1 MVSLKLGLLGAFEVR
16 DKADRPVVISA
27 KKTRGLLA
35 FLAFSPTVPR
45 ERLANVLWSDRGD
58 VQARSSLRQA
68 LASLR
73 KDLGPAYAFCVTI
86 DDEKVSLDP
95 VHIETDAVAFQELA
109 RLEKV
114 ESLRGALSLYRGQ
127 LLEDTTINDPA
138 FEEWVTSKRA
148 ALHDLAVSTI
158 EKLWGMENG
167 SARVQLAKRLVEVEP
182 LKEFS
187 HLALMQSYADM
198 REDGL
203 ALQHYS
209 TCRNLLKSELGITPG
224 RDIESLRQRLMERGQ
239 ARPAPADDTT
249 AVVNSAP
256 VPPEKP
262 SIAVLPFQNL
272 SGDSAQDYF
281 ADGVVEE
288 IIVAL
293 SRLHWLFVIARNS
306 SFAYKGK
313 SVDVKQVG
321 RELGVRYVLDG
332 SLRKSADKVRIT
344 GELIDATTGAH
355 IWADRFEGRL
365 EDIFALQDQM
375 TASVVGEIAP
385 RLQQAEIDRVQRK
398 PTDSLDA
405 YDHFLRGLANLHKWT
420 REGND
425 AALTH
430 FYRAIELDPN
440 FAAAHGLA
448 ARTYVQRNSG
458 GWMNDFVKESA
469 EGELLA
475 RRAVDLGHD
484 DAVALSTGGF
494 ALSDICGAVDDGD
507 AYVERALAL
516 NPNLASAWLFSGWV
530 KASKGEAPLA
540 LERLAYAK
548 RLSPNDP
555 QDFSRQG
562 AMSFAHFVAG
572 NYLEGLACAEAALR
586 IKPNFLFPLLSTA
599 ICAALAGRNEQARKA
614 MALIRQID
622 PTLRISLV
630 STYQTMRPED
640 FVRWK
645 EGLRLAGMLE

>member
-1 MVSLKLGLLGAFEVR
+1 MASLKLGLLGSFEVR
-16 DKADRPVVISA
+16 DRADLPVVISA
-27 KKTRGLLA
+27 KKSRGLLA
-35 FLAFSPTVPR
+35 LLAFSPSIPR
-45 ERLANVLWSDRGD
+45 ERLANLLWSDRGD
-58 VQARSSLRQA
+58 AQARSSLRQA

-73 KDLGPAYAFCVTI
+73 KDLGPVYASCVSI
-86 DDEKVSLDP
+86 DDERVSLDP
-95 VHIETDAVAFQELA
+95 AHVETDAAVFQELA
-109 RLEKV
+109 RLEKA
-114 ESLRGALSLYRGQ
+114 ESLRTALSLYRGP
-127 LLEDTTINDPA
+127 LLEDTTIDDPA
-138 FEEWVTSKRA
+138 FEEWITSKRA
-148 ALHDLAVSTI
+148 ALHDLAVATF

-167 SARVQLAKRLVEVEP
+167 SARVRLAKRLVEIEP

-187 HLALMQSYADM
+187 HLALMQSYADTG
-198 REDGL
+198 EDGL

-209 TCRNLLKSELGITPG
+209 ACQNLLRSELGIAPG
-224 RDIESLRQRLMERGQ
+224 RDIEILRQRLLERGQ
-239 ARPAPADDTT
+239 AKPAPGTDMTVA
-249 AVVNSAP
+249 VNSAP
-256 VPPEKP
+256 VLPDKP

-272 SGDSAQDYF
+272 SGDPGQDYF

-306 SFAYKGK
+306 SFAYRGR
-313 SVDVKQVG
+313 SVDVKQIG

-344 GELIDATTGAH
+344 GELIDAATGAH

-365 EDIFALQDQM
+365 EDIFSLQDQM
-375 TASVVGEIAP
+375 TASVVGEISP
-385 RLQQAEIDRVQRK
+385 RLVQAEIDRVQRK

-440 FAAAHGLA
+440 FATAHGLA
-448 ARTYVQRNSG
+448 ARTYVARNSS
-458 GWMNDFVKESA
+458 GWMSDHVA
-469 EGELLA
+469 EIAEAERLA
-475 RRAVDLGHD
+475 RRAAELGRD
-484 DAVALSTGGF
+484 DAVALSSAGF
-494 ALSDICGAVDDGD
+494 ALSDLCGNVDDGD

-530 KASKGEAPLA
+530 KAAKGEAALA

-555 QDFSRQG
+555 QDFSRQC
-562 AMSFAHFVAG
+562 AMSFAHFVAS
-572 NYLEGLACAEAALR
+572 NYLEGLACAEASLR
-586 IKPNFLFPLLSTA
+586 FRHPLLYPLVSIT
-599 ICAALAGRNEQARKA
+599 ICAALAGRNDQARKA
-614 MALIRQID
+614 MASIRQIN
-622 PTLRISLV
+622 PTLRISRI
-630 STYQTMRPED
+630 STYQAMRPED

-645 EGLRLAGMLE
+645 EGLRLAGMPE

>member
-1 MVSLKLGLLGAFEVR
+1 MASLNLGLLGSFEVR
-16 DKADRPVVISA
+16 DKADQPVAISA
-27 KKTRGLLA
+27 KKSRGLLA
-35 FLAFSPTVPR
+35 LLAFSPSLPR
-45 ERLANVLWSDRGD
+45 ERLANLLWSDRGD
-58 VQARSSLRQA
+58 AQARSSLRQT

-73 KDLGPAYAFCVTI
+73 KDLGPVHAACVAI
-86 DDEKVSLDP
+86 NDERVSLDP
-95 VHIETDAVAFQELA
+95 AHVETDAVAFQELA
-109 RLEKV
+109 NLEKV
-114 ESLRGALSLYRGQ
+114 ESLRMAVSLYRGP

-148 ALHDLAVSTI
+148 ALHDLAVATF

-167 SARVQLAKRLVEVEP
+167 PARVKLAKRLVEIEP
-182 LKEFS
+182 LKESS
-187 HLALMQSYADM
+187 HFALMQSYADSG
-198 REDGL
+198 EDGL

-209 TCRNLLKSELGITPG
+209 VCRNLLKSELGIGPG
-224 RDIESLRQRLMERGQ
+224 RDIESLRQRLMDRGQ
-239 ARPAPADDTT
+239 VDPSLKTEAVTT
-249 AVVNSAP
+249 NSTP
-256 VPPEKP
+256 ILPDKP

-281 ADGVVEE
+281 ADGIVEE

-293 SRLHWLFVIARNS
+293 SRIQWLFVIARNS

-313 SVDVKQVG
+313 PVDVKQIG
-321 RELGVRYVLDG
+321 RELGVRYILDG
-332 SLRKSADKVRIT
+332 SLRKSADKIRIT
-344 GELIDATTGAH
+344 GELIDAATGVH

-375 TASVVGEIAP
+375 TASVVGQIAP
-385 RLQQAEIDRVQRK
+385 MLQQAEIDRVQRK

-405 YDHFLRGLANLHKWT
+405 YDHFLRGLSNMHRWT

-448 ARTYVQRNSG
+448 ARTHVQRNSG
-458 GWMNDFVKESA
+458 GWMSDHVKEFA
-469 EGELLA
+469 EAERLA
-475 RRAVDLGHD
+475 RRAVELGHD

-494 ALSDICGAVDDGD
+494 ALSDICGAADDGD

-530 KASKGEAPLA
+530 KASKGEAALA

-586 IKPNFLFPLLSTA
+586 IKSNFLFPLLSTA

-614 MALIRQID
+614 MAQIRQID
-622 PTLRISLV
+622 PTLRISLI

>member
-1 MVSLKLGLLGAFEVR
+1 MASLKLGLLGSFEVR
-16 DKADRPVVISA
+16 DKADHPVIISA

-35 FLAFSPTVPR
+35 LLAFSPSVAR
-45 ERLANVLWSDRGD
+45 ERLANLLWSDRGD

-73 KDLGPAYAFCVTI
+73 KDLGPAHASCVTI
-86 DDEKVSLDP
+86 DDERVSLDP
-95 VHIETDAVAFQELA
+95 VHVETDAVVFQELA
-109 RLEKV
+109 SLEKAD
-114 ESLRGALSLYRGQ
+114 SLRAALSLYRGP

-138 FEEWVTSKRA
+138 FEEWITSKRA
-148 ALHDLAVSTI
+148 ALHDHAVSAI

-167 SARVQLAKRLVEVEP
+167 SARVQLAKRLVEIEP

-187 HLALMQSYADM
+187 HLALMQSYADTG
-198 REDGL
+198 EDGL

-209 TCRNLLKSELGITPG
+209 ACRNLLKSELGIAPG
-224 RDIESLRQRLMERGQ
+224 RDIELLRQRLLQRV
-239 ARPAPADDTT
+239 PASPALATE
-249 AVVNSAP
+249 AVVTNSAP
-256 VPPEKP
+256 TLPDKP

-272 SGDSAQDYF
+272 SGDPGQDYF

-293 SRLHWLFVIARNS
+293 SRIQWLFVIARNS

-332 SLRKSADKVRIT
+332 SLRKSADKIRIT
-344 GELIDATTGAH
+344 GELIDAATGAH

-375 TASVVGEIAP
+375 TASVVGEISP

-405 YDHFLRGLANLHKWT
+405 YDNFLRGLANLHKWT

-448 ARTYVQRNSG
+448 ARTYVARSSSG
-458 GWMNDFVKESA
+458 WISDYVKEFTEA
-469 EGELLA
+469 ERLA
-475 RRAVDLGHD
+475 RRAAELGHD
-484 DAVALSTGGF
+484 DAVALSTAGF
-494 ALSDICGAVDDGD
+494 ALSDICGHVDDGD

-516 NPNLASAWLFSGWV
+516 NPNLASTWLFSGWV
-530 KASKGEAPLA
+530 KASKGEAALA

-555 QDFSRQG
+555 QDFSRQC

-572 NYLEGLACAEAALR
+572 NYLEGLACAEASLR
-586 IKPNFLFPLLSTA
+586 FRHPLLFPLLSIA

-614 MALIRQID
+614 MAGIRQIN
-622 PTLRISLV
+622 PTLRISLI
-630 STYQTMRPED
+630 STYQAMRPED

-645 EGLRLAGMLE
+645 EGLRLAGMPE

>member
-1 MVSLKLGLLGAFEVR
+1 
-16 DKADRPVVISA
+16 
-27 KKTRGLLA
+27 
-35 FLAFSPTVPR
+35 
-45 ERLANVLWSDRGD
+45 
-58 VQARSSLRQA
+58 
-68 LASLR
+68 
-73 KDLGPAYAFCVTI
+73 
-86 DDEKVSLDP
+86 
-95 VHIETDAVAFQELA
+95 
-109 RLEKV
+109 
-114 ESLRGALSLYRGQ
+114 
-127 LLEDTTINDPA
+127 
-138 FEEWVTSKRA
+138 
-148 ALHDLAVSTI
+148 
-158 EKLWGMENG
+158 MENG
-167 SARVQLAKRLVEVEP
+167 SARVRLARRLVEIEP
-182 LKEFS
+182 LREFS
-187 HLALMQSYADM
+187 HLALMQSYADAG
-198 REDGL
+198 EDGL

-209 TCRNLLKSELGITPG
+209 ACRNLLKSELGIAPG
-224 RDIESLRQRLMERGQ
+224 RDIELLRQRLLERG
-239 ARPAPADDTT
+239 PANPALATE
-249 AVVNSAP
+249 AVVTNSAP
-256 VPPEKP
+256 VLPDKP

-272 SGDSAQDYF
+272 SGDPGQDYF

-321 RELGVRYVLDG
+321 RELGVRYILDG

-344 GELIDATTGAH
+344 GELIDAATGAH

-375 TASVVGEIAP
+375 TASVVGGISP

-448 ARTYVQRNSG
+448 ARTYVARNSS
-458 GWMNDFVKESA
+458 GWMSDHAKEVA
-469 EGELLA
+469 EAERLA
-475 RRAVDLGHD
+475 RRAAQLGRD
-484 DAVALSTGGF
+484 DAVALSTAGF
-494 ALSDICGAVDDGD
+494 ALSDICGNIDDGD

-530 KASKGEAPLA
+530 KASKGEAALA

-555 QDFSRQG
+555 QDFSRQC

-572 NYLEGLACAEAALR
+572 DYLEGLACAEASLR
-586 IKPNFLFPLLSTA
+586 FRHPHLFPLLFIA

-614 MALIRQID
+614 MTSIRQIN
-622 PTLRISLV
+622 PTLRISLI
-630 STYQTMRPED
+630 STYQTLRPED
-640 FVRWK
+640 LVRWK
-645 EGLRLAGMLE
+645 DGLRLAGMPE

>member
-1 MVSLKLGLLGAFEVR
+1 MASLKLGLLGSFEVR
-16 DKADRPVVISA
+16 DRADRPVVISA
-27 KKTRGLLA
+27 KKSRGLLA
-35 FLAFSPTVPR
+35 LLAFSPSIPR
-45 ERLANVLWSDRGD
+45 ERLANLLWSDRGD
-58 VQARSSLRQA
+58 AQARSSLRQT

-73 KDLGPAYAFCVTI
+73 KDLGPVHAASVAI
-86 DDEKVSLDP
+86 NDERVSLDP
-95 VHIETDAVAFQELA
+95 AHVETDAVVFQGLA
-109 RLEKV
+109 NLEKV
-114 ESLRGALSLYRGQ
+114 ESLRTALSIYRGP

-138 FEEWVTSKRA
+138 FEEWITSKRA
-148 ALHDLAVSTI
+148 ALHDLAVATF
-158 EKLWGMENG
+158 EKLWGMESG
-167 SARVQLAKRLVEVEP
+167 SARVRLAKRLVEIEP

-187 HLALMQSYADM
+187 HLALMQSYVDAG
-198 REDGL
+198 EDGL

-209 TCRNLLKSELGITPG
+209 TCRNLLKNELGIAPG
-224 RDIESLRQRLMERGQ
+224 RDIELLRQRLLERGP
-239 ARPAPADDTT
+239 ANPAPATEAIVT
-249 AVVNSAP
+249 NSVP
-256 VPPEKP
+256 VLPDKP

-272 SGDSAQDYF
+272 SGDPGQDYF

-332 SLRKSADKVRIT
+332 SLRKSADRVRIT
-344 GELIDATTGAH
+344 GELIDAATGAH

-375 TASVVGEIAP
+375 TASVVGEISP
-385 RLQQAEIDRVQRK
+385 RLVQAEIDRVQRK

-430 FYRAIELDPN
+430 FYQAIELDPN

-448 ARTYVQRNSG
+448 ARTYVARNAS
-458 GWMNDFVKESA
+458 GWMSDHVKEFA
-469 EGELLA
+469 ETERLA
-475 RRAVDLGHD
+475 RRATELGRD
-484 DAVALSTGGF
+484 DAVALSTAGF
-494 ALSDICGAVDDGD
+494 ALSDLCGHVDDGD
-507 AYVERALAL
+507 ACIERALVL
-516 NPNLASAWLFSGWV
+516 NPNLASAWLFSGWA
-530 KASKGEAPLA
+530 KAAKGEAALA

-555 QDFSRQG
+555 QDFSRQC

-572 NYLEGLACAEAALR
+572 NYLEALACAEASLR
-586 IKPNFLFPLLSTA
+586 FRHPHLYPLLSIAT
-599 ICAALAGRNEQARKA
+599 CAALAGRNEQARKA
-614 MALIRQID
+614 TASIRQID
-622 PTLRISLV
+622 PTLRISLL
-630 STYQTMRPED
+630 STYQTMRPVD
-640 FVRWK
+640 LVRWK
-645 EGLRLAGMLE
+645 EGLRLAGMRE